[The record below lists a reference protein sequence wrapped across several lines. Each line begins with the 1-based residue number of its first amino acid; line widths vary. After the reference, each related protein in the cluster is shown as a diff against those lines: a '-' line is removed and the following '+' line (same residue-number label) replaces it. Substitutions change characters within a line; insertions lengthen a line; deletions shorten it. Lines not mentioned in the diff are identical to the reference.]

1 MNWRN
6 KWEVPF
12 SFAHELGHL
21 INHDEGVNYYHSPT
35 VHTKTE
41 YRANCTAIDILLSY
55 CYDNDIEINNP
66 IVFCEQFGIPFN
78 LEYIVNLKL
87 KKIM

>member
-21 INHDEGVNYYHSPT
+21 INHDEGVNYYHSVT

-55 CYDNDIEINNP
+55 CYDNDIEIDNP

-78 LEYIVNLKL
+78 LEYIVSLKL
-87 KKIM
+87 KNIM